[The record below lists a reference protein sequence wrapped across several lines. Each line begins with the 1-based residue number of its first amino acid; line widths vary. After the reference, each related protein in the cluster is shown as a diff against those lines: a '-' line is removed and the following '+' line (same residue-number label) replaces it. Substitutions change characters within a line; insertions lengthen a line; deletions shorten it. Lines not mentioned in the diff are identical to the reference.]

1 MVDNRAM
8 SRASTAIDRPRDP
21 SRRRVIFTGIAGAAA
36 LALARLLQPIP
47 VPRSVAA
54 GALSADGADVMRA
67 LLPAFLDG
75 ALPREAHA
83 RTAAVEE
90 TVVAVASAIDGLPP
104 IAQHELGALFALLAL
119 TPVRVAL
126 AGVESP
132 WREAD
137 VESANAFLERLRE
150 SRWSQKRA
158 AYDALHQ
165 LAFGAWYASPRAWP
179 ATGYPGPPDLG

>member
-1 MVDNRAM
+1 M
-8 SRASTAIDRPRDP
+8 
-21 SRRRVIFTGIAGAAA
+21 RRAA
-36 LALARLLQPIP
+36 LDET
-47 VPRSVAA
+47 VAA
-54 GALSADGADVMRA
+54 VGT
-67 LLPAFLDG
+67 AF
-75 ALPREAHA
+75 E
-83 RTAAVEE
+83 
-90 TVVAVASAIDGLPP
+90 GLPP
-104 IAQHELGALFALLAL
+104 LAREELATLFALLAL